1 MKKNLIILLFFVFQI
16 ANAQNTSD
24 GLPKQQPKDESI
36 YNSSNIEVM
45 PDYLGGIS
53 EFYKFVGKTYKV
65 PNVKGLS
72 GKVFVSFVVE
82 KNGKLTDLKVLRDV
96 GYGTGEE
103 AIRVLKKCKKWSPGL
118 QNGKKVRVLFSL
130 PINIMTN

>member
-24 GLPKQQPKDESI
+24 GLPKQKPKDESI
-36 YNSSNIEVM
+36 YNTSNIEVK
-45 PDYLGGIS
+45 PDYPGGIN
-53 EFYKFVGKTYKV
+53 EFYKYIGKKYRV

-72 GKVFVSFVVE
+72 GKVFVCFVVE
-82 KNGKLTDLKVLRDV
+82 KDGSLTDIKVIRDI
-96 GYGTGEE
+96 GYGSGEE

-130 PINIMTN
+130 PINIMAN